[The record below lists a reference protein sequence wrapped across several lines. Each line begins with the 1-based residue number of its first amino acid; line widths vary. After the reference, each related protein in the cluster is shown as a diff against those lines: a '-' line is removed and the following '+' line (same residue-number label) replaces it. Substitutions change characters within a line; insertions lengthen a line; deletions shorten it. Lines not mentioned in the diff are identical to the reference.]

1 MLFQISPSTNATQNL
16 LLGSNKWAY
25 TTTKGG
31 DNLQQLAVT
40 SKRILLFWK
49 HNSFEERQ
57 RQGQVGGALCGNYFW
72 RKVSGGFRV
81 YPTPKIQNSIWLLP
95 SDRVD
100 YSWQSEADSQRVTFN
115 NSCDF
120 LLTLISPLE
129 SLWSPFKGGDLA
141 CYVFHA
147 GSFDIKVSISFFLF
161 EQQCDELICFR
172 TNQC

>member
-1 MLFQISPSTNATQNL
+1 MSLYYDQRRWQL
-16 LLGSNKWAY
+16 
-25 TTTKGG
+25 TTTCRHFQKNITFLKTQFFRRKTKTRTGG
-31 DNLQQLAVT
+31 GCPLRKLFLAESVWRISGVPHPLYEKK
-40 SKRILLFWK
+40 SKI
-49 HNSFEERQ
+49 
-57 RQGQVGGALCGNYFW
+57 G
-72 RKVSGGFRV
+72 
-81 YPTPKIQNSIWLLP
+81 SIWLLP

>member
-1 MLFQISPSTNATQNL
+1 MTTCNNLPSLPKEYYFFENTIL
-16 LLGSNKWAY
+16 SKKDKDKD
-25 TTTKGG
+25 KGKDRWG
-31 DNLQQLAVT
+31 VPFAEIIFGWKCLADFGCT
-40 SKRILLFWK
+40 PPPL
-49 HNSFEERQ
+49 
-57 RQGQVGGALCGNYFW
+57 
-72 RKVSGGFRV
+72 RK
-81 YPTPKIQNSIWLLP
+81 KIQNSIWLLP

>member
-40 SKRILLFWK
+40 SKRILLFENTILSKKDKDKDKGKDRWGVPFAEIIFGWK
-49 HNSFEERQ
+49 CLADF
-57 RQGQVGGALCGNYFW
+57 GCTPPPL
-72 RKVSGGFRV
+72 RK
-81 YPTPKIQNSIWLLP
+81 KIQNSIWLLP

-120 LLTLISPLE
+120 FVDSDFSTQISLISIQRW
-129 SLWSPFKGGDLA
+129 WSCLLCFS
-141 CYVFHA
+141 CW
-147 GSFDIKVSISFFLF
+147 FFRY
-161 EQQCDELICFR
+161 QG
-172 TNQC
+172 

>member
-57 RQGQVGGALCGNYFW
+57 RQGQRQGQVGGALCGNYFW

-81 YPTPKIQNSIWLLP
+81 YPTPFTEKIQNSIWLLP

-100 YSWQSEADSQRVTFN
+100 YSWQSEADSQRVPFN

-120 LLTLISPLE
+120 FVDSDFSTQISLISIQRW
-129 SLWSPFKGGDLA
+129 WSCLLCFS
-141 CYVFHA
+141 CW
-147 GSFDIKVSISFFLF
+147 FFRY
-161 EQQCDELICFR
+161 QG
-172 TNQC
+172 

>member
-1 MLFQISPSTNATQNL
+1 MTTCNNLPSLPKEYYFFENTIL
-16 LLGSNKWAY
+16 SKKDKDKD
-25 TTTKGG
+25 KGKDRWG
-31 DNLQQLAVT
+31 VPFAEIIFGGKCLADFGCT
-40 SKRILLFWK
+40 PPPL
-49 HNSFEERQ
+49 
-57 RQGQVGGALCGNYFW
+57 
-72 RKVSGGFRV
+72 RK
-81 YPTPKIQNSIWLLP
+81 KIQNSIWLLP

>member
-1 MLFQISPSTNATQNL
+1 MTTCNNLPSLPKEYYFFENTIL
-16 LLGSNKWAY
+16 SKKDKDKD
-25 TTTKGG
+25 KGKDRWG
-31 DNLQQLAVT
+31 VPFAEIIFGWKCLADFRCT
-40 SKRILLFWK
+40 PPPL
-49 HNSFEERQ
+49 
-57 RQGQVGGALCGNYFW
+57 
-72 RKVSGGFRV
+72 RK
-81 YPTPKIQNSIWLLP
+81 KKQNSIWLLP

-100 YSWQSEADSQRVTFN
+100 YYWQSEADSQRVTFN

-129 SLWSPFKGGDLA
+129 SLWSLFKGGDLA

>member
-1 MLFQISPSTNATQNL
+1 MTTCNNLPSLPKEYYFFENTILSKKDKDKDKDKDRWGVPFAEIIF
-16 LLGSNKWAY
+16 GWKC
-25 TTTKGG
+25 
-31 DNLQQLAVT
+31 LADFGCT
-40 SKRILLFWK
+40 PPPL
-49 HNSFEERQ
+49 
-57 RQGQVGGALCGNYFW
+57 
-72 RKVSGGFRV
+72 RK
-81 YPTPKIQNSIWLLP
+81 KIQNSIWLLP